1 MGHAALQV
9 WVVQPNGMANSGG
22 GETEVITRQ
31 ARAEIRRQKQ
41 RRAQRLGVWTS
52 AVSAHPAS
60 IPTGNSPLVFLYKTT
75 STDS

>member
-1 MGHAALQV
+1 MGGEQ
-9 WVVQPNGMANSGG
+9 NGMPNSGG

-31 ARAEIRRQKQ
+31 ARAEIRRQRQ

-52 AVSAHPAS
+52 AVSVHPAS